1 VNDRPELRRPQEPQP
16 LETANP
22 ATERKPTPDRR
33 ELPAPTKKEE
43 RDTAQTS
50 TEKQRPANALAAF
63 TTNLWRVKGGGYL
76 LFHSTWHDRTAT
88 SAALD
93 RRDRIEQPA
102 CGN

>member
-1 VNDRPELRRPQEPQP
+1 VNDRPEARRPHEPQP
-16 LETANP
+16 PERANP
-22 ATERKPTPDRR
+22 ATDRKPTPDRR
-33 ELPAPTKKEE
+33 ELPLPTKKEE

-50 TEKQRPANALAAF
+50 KEKQRPANTLAAP
-63 TTNLWRVKGGGYL
+63 TTFWRVKGGGYL